1 MNPSSSPTGSPTGS
15 PTDATIDVAVIY
27 GSAREGRLCDTVAG
41 WTIDRIE
48 AAGGFAVDVLDPTDA
63 DVARGI
69 DGKDAA
75 ARAALRARIARADAY
90 VVVSPEYNHSFPA
103 PLKAL
108 IDSAK
113 QEWEAKPVAFV
124 SYGGVSGGLRAVEHL
139 RHVFAELHAVGTRD
153 GVAFANASGQ
163 FSDGT
168 LRNPEGA
175 EKAAAAML
183 ARLSWWANALRQ
195 AREIT
200 PYAKAVA

>member
-1 MNPSSSPTGSPTGS
+1 MTPPTSPAGGPAG
-15 PTDATIDVAVIY
+15 PAIDVAVIY

-41 WTIDRIE
+41 WTIARIE
-48 AAGGFAVDVLDPTDA
+48 AAGGFAVDVLDPADA
-63 DVARGI
+63 EVARGI
-69 DGKDAA
+69 DGRDTA

-90 VVVSPEYNHSFPA
+90 VVVSPEYNHSYPA

-163 FSDGT
+163 FGDDGT

-195 AREIT
+195 ARELT